1 MPPQSER
8 DRSVGDTRT
17 LEDELEQIL
26 VAATRTERERTAL
39 RRRLGW
45 DGEAPATLA
54 AAGREIDVT
63 RERVRQ
69 MELEFRARVADV
81 EVRSPLLERA
91 LELASS
97 MPSAPANEIEDALR
111 EAGLTRSRFPLDSLR
126 RAAEF
131 VDRHRQRTYD
141 RPGSEHRCGEAGT
154 RHHA

>member
-8 DRSVGDTRT
+8 DRSAGEAHT

-45 DGEAPATLA
+45 DGAAPGTLA

-69 MELEFRARVADV
+69 MELTFRARVAQV

-97 MPSAPANEIEDALR
+97 MPNAPANAIEDALK
-111 EAGLTRSRFPLDSLR
+111 EAGIARSRFPLDSLHRVAEMLGGSQR
-126 RAAEF
+126 RSRTDGNAASP
-131 VDRHRQRTYD
+131 T
-141 RPGSEHRCGEAGT
+141 
-154 RHHA
+154 